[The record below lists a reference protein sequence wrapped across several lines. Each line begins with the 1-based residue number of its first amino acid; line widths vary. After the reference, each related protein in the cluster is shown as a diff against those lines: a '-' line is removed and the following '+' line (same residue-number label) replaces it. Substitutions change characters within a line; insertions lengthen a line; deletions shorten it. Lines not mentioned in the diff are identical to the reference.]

1 MKNIENTTL
10 IENIRALIAGIFIGW
25 ANAIPG
31 VSGGTLAVITGVF
44 DRLVEVVN
52 DIVNFKLKKKDT
64 MFLLPIIL
72 GLLIGLITGSKIL
85 VWGFRNYPLYTY
97 SFFFGLVL
105 FSLFNIK
112 EDITYLRPL
121 EFLVGV
127 FIVIFPYLIAQNL
140 SMGARTILNNSS
152 AVYVNYVFLFFAG
165 IIAGSSMVLP
175 GLSGSL
181 MLMILGFY
189 EQAISIVV
197 KMTNVKDIAISDI
210 GFLTVLGVGVL
221 FGIGIIAKILKIWFE
236 KAKVSIMNFILGLVA
251 GSLYPI
257 TPAFHGQGNTI
268 GMLIWIFIGSTVVYF
283 LVKIK

>member
-1 MKNIENTTL
+1 MKKTENSTL
-10 IENIRALIAGIFIGW
+10 IENVRALIAGIFIGW

-44 DRLVEVVN
+44 ERLIEVVN
-52 DIVNFKLKKKDT
+52 DIVNFQLKKKDT
-64 MFLLPIIL
+64 MFLILIVL
-72 GLLIGLITGSKIL
+72 GLLIGLVTGSKIL
-85 VWGFRNYPLYTY
+85 MWGFKNYPLYTY

-105 FSLFNIK
+105 FSLLNIK
-112 EDITYLRPL
+112 EDITYFRPL
-121 EFLVGV
+121 EFLLGI
-127 FIVIFPYLIAQNL
+127 FIVVFPYLVTKNL
-140 SMGARTILNNSS
+140 SANVNTILNNSS
-152 AVYVNYVFLFFAG
+152 AEYVNYVFLFFAG

-189 EQAISIVV
+189 EQAISIVA
-197 KMTNVKDIAISDI
+197 KMTNIKNIAISDI
-210 GFLTVLGVGVL
+210 GFLTVLGIGVL
-221 FGIGIIAKILKIWFE
+221 FGIGMIAKILKIWFE
-236 KAKVSIMNFILGLVA
+236 KAKLSIMNFILGLVA

-283 LVKIK
+283 LGKIK